1 MSGSAL
7 AQDRTSGQ
15 DTREQARQSSQGP
28 ANANKRGIE
37 RSNKNSVLKGRGQAG
52 QKQSGQ
58 GQTGSMQNSQGQT
71 GSMQNSQGQTGSMQN
86 SQGQTGSMQN
96 NQGQTGPMQNNQGQT
111 GPMQN
116 SQDHTGHD
124 MQNGTMQPGNSQG
137 SQNAS
142 PRAQERASENSAVR
156 QGMEARDASGKRIGE
171 VREVRRSSD
180 GTVIAIVVV
189 LVTQVNNTN
198 VVTIPASSF
207 TIVNNVVV
215 INNVNVNVGS

>member
-52 QKQSGQ
+52 QKQSE
-58 GQTGSMQNSQGQT
+58 QGQT